1 MRGTK
6 SLHSIVALTGMSLP
20 FTYKHAFQSPLAKR
34 WLEHI
39 LNDLQRQV
47 KEWRVFVGLKPTAV
61 TTFIKLSQRG
71 VFAALQPT
79 DCPVSFPV

>member
-6 SLHSIVALTGMSLP
+6 SLHSVAALTGMSLP
-20 FTYKHAFQSPLAKR
+20 FTYKHAFQSSLAKR

-39 LNDLQRQV
+39 LNDLQRQ
-47 KEWRVFVGLKPTAV
+47 VGLKPTAV